1 MGVARLGAS
10 PAAGSSWLGKWQVTN
25 RLSGDQQARQAGM
38 GNLRGGLSQEGM
50 SVVFVIL
57 LAAWAGRP
65 GSPFSA
71 SQAGG
76 PLGKAYYWSG
86 SHGGGLQGPC
96 SQGGSV

>member
-10 PAAGSSWLGKWQVTN
+10 PVAGSGWLGKWQVTN
-25 RLSGDQQARQAGM
+25 RLSGDQQARQAGVESSM
-38 GNLRGGLSQEGM
+38 GGLSQEGT

-65 GSPFSA
+65 GAPFSA

-76 PLGKAYYWSG
+76 PLGRAYYWSG
-86 SHGGGLQGPC
+86 SQDGGL
-96 SQGGSV
+96 